1 MFASLKN
8 KIREETGNDLSKLTA
23 KITSSTVQKI
33 DSLRGR
39 SFQGSHS
46 SINSVISSED
56 LKEDGTIDLEELKKR
71 ICKIEGEFIKKLEQ
85 KEKEWSDIVNAKDKQ
100 LHMLE
105 REKEEAYKQIA
116 NFREKLKIAED
127 FKQKVVEQQEDKEQ
141 IENFQIQELSKIK
154 HLVLLRDKELAEKNS
169 AIKDVQLQLEKMR
182 SEVARLRR
190 QEEHLSDVQDDLEAL
205 RHSSAR
211 DLAALA
217 SNFAESEEERR
228 HLKDL
233 IVILKQRLANET
245 SADEQFISERR
256 LLEQRLEEAHV
267 HLADIKTSWSDKITS
282 LETQVGRLSRQA
294 AEEGAERRR
303 AVQEKEILF
312 EKVQQLEAELEY
324 SKLEL
329 NNKNTKILRLNAD
342 LEELSADLKKIRAE
356 NEEHVTFLRAQ
367 LQNSKTEVTVVKKN
381 LENAETKL
389 EKTEA
394 DYSKL
399 KISVDTEH
407 ENSTSLKQIIL
418 KLEKALEE
426 EKVNSLN
433 VQKTLSRVTSEKNAT
448 LLRNA
453 EISQQ
458 IELIKQE
465 KRRQD
470 SELNELLNKMNQL
483 ENEHTKL
490 KENELIEKQMKN
502 KIIDLEEQLSEKNK
516 NIKTLTLRL
525 ADMKKTLQQELRTP
539 GYQGFLSED
548 INSAAVLTPSQTSVK
563 HFSYNIGRDED
574 DVNFKYLKHVFIKY
588 LTSRDYETQH
598 LIKAIATVLKF
609 TPEEERLVNETM
621 EWKRSWFGSR
631 PKLLQKSKPVS

>member
-1 MFASLKN
+1 
-8 KIREETGNDLSKLTA
+8 
-23 KITSSTVQKI
+23 
-33 DSLRGR
+33 
-39 SFQGSHS
+39 
-46 SINSVISSED
+46 
-56 LKEDGTIDLEELKKR
+56 
-71 ICKIEGEFIKKLEQ
+71 
-85 KEKEWSDIVNAKDKQ
+85 
-100 LHMLE
+100 MLE